1 MLKISLDKLGSLFD
15 AIAEKEALYIPAD
28 NAGQPQ
34 YLRYQSGMKMTDALN
49 TVRSAKDF
57 FFPQT
62 ENLVNFKV
70 SGKTIEIIDP
80 RTEHED
86 FVVFGVR
93 GCDVR
98 SFSILDKVFLLADP
112 VDTYYENRRKHGTIV
127 SMACSRPSETCFCH
141 SFGIDAAA
149 VSRMLDALE
158 RKGFVRIVPR
168 KGAFISDFLH
178 EATPQTL
185 SVIMEYGSSQMDE
198 SLLHDLMDM
207 RALIEC
213 ECARLACLSGR
224 GPADTELPRLMAAIR
239 SSSGTEQI
247 EAICDYHYHLTKLS
261 GNDVYAMTF
270 KAFHGPLRGLTSEHY
285 RSAAERK
292 RSVKLHADL
301 TAAIGAGDAEAAS
314 RLVGEIIMRADEN
327 LSGKKRRR

>member
-1 MLKISLDKLGSLFD
+1 MAGT
-15 AIAEKEALYIPAD
+15 AENSKREGFVREIEAQIL
-28 NAGQPQ
+28 
-34 YLRYQSGMKMTDALN
+34 
-49 TVRSAKDF
+49 
-57 FFPQT
+57 
-62 ENLVNFKV
+62 
-70 SGKTIEIIDP
+70 SGKLKPGARLEAE
-80 RTEHED
+80 RELALR
-86 FVVFGVR
+86 FGLS
-93 GCDVR
+93 R
-98 SFSILDKVFLLADP
+98 SSVNL
-112 VDTYYENRRKHGTIV
+112 G
-127 SMACSRPSETCFCH
+127 
-141 SFGIDAAA
+141 
-149 VSRMLDALE
+149 MLELE

-168 KGAFISDFLH
+168 KGAFVSDFLH

-185 SVIMEYGSSQMDE
+185 SVIMEYGASQMDE
-198 SLLHDLMDM
+198 SRLHDLMDM

>member
-1 MLKISLDKLGSLFD
+1 MILPAFQFILVSETEGYGVRDMAGT
-15 AIAEKEALYIPAD
+15 AENSKREGVVREIEAQIL
-28 NAGQPQ
+28 
-34 YLRYQSGMKMTDALN
+34 
-49 TVRSAKDF
+49 
-57 FFPQT
+57 
-62 ENLVNFKV
+62 
-70 SGKTIEIIDP
+70 SGKLKPGARLEAE
-80 RTEHED
+80 RELALR
-86 FVVFGVR
+86 FGLS
-93 GCDVR
+93 R
-98 SFSILDKVFLLADP
+98 SSVNL
-112 VDTYYENRRKHGTIV
+112 G
-127 SMACSRPSETCFCH
+127 
-141 SFGIDAAA
+141 
-149 VSRMLDALE
+149 MLELE

-168 KGAFISDFLH
+168 KGAFVSDFLH

>member
-1 MLKISLDKLGSLFD
+1 MRDLPRARGLRQAHLFGAARVYRSGLRHCILPLLRSSLFRCLG
-15 AIAEKEALYIPAD
+15 ALARKPGLA
-28 NAGQPQ
+28 
-34 YLRYQSGMKMTDALN
+34 LRFGLSRSSVNLGML
-49 TVRSAKDF
+49 
-57 FFPQT
+57 
-62 ENLVNFKV
+62 E
-70 SGKTIEIIDP
+70 
-80 RTEHED
+80 
-86 FVVFGVR
+86 
-93 GCDVR
+93 
-98 SFSILDKVFLLADP
+98 
-112 VDTYYENRRKHGTIV
+112 
-127 SMACSRPSETCFCH
+127 
-141 SFGIDAAA
+141 
-149 VSRMLDALE
+149 LE

-168 KGAFISDFLH
+168 KGAFVSDFLH

-285 RSAAERK
+285 RSAAGRQRAGKLPPGFSAGLGARGAAAAARGGGGGLK
-292 RSVKLHADL
+292 RP
-301 TAAIGAGDAEAAS
+301 G
-314 RLVGEIIMRADEN
+314 EN